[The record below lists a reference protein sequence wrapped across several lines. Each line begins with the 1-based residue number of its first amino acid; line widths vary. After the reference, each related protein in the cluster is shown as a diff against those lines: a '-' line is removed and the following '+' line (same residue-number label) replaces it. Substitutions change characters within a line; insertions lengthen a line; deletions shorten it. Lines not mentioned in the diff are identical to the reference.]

1 MQRVPAKIEYLEFEP
16 QPAANKPKIEKDIQ
30 TRIDNKEWDQSQANE
45 DQEAKDHKIEGIRNN
60 RTQAKLVRNIEPED
74 VCRSGLVRSFRAS
87 AKGTKKP
94 ESEGLFGPRRNI
106 IYAKTLRSSN
116 VKKATATN
124 NNNREARATIK

>member
-60 RTQAKLVRNIEPED
+60 RTQAKLVRNIEPEV

-94 ESEGLFGPRRNI
+94 ESEGFL
-106 IYAKTLRSSN
+106 
-116 VKKATATN
+116 VKFPP
-124 NNNREARATIK
+124 